1 MKFLLENTEVISIGR
16 TTVLKNPSDRDYT
29 QLEREQRRL
38 HPNVTAWEPLLR
50 RTYGEKGNTYV
61 WPAFDATHR
70 DIEWELYK
78 RYGER
83 TNQGKN
89 WDLFDHYYLESLNED
104 VELSNEYDSEGN
116 QLTKAQAEFFKNSKV
131 RDEQGRL
138 LVCYH
143 GSPRQFNTFDKRRIS
158 KREDRIK
165 GFYFSTRKRK
175 GMLSDPYAYRYG
187 GTMFK
192 CYLNITNPFIEYR
205 SLEFDINQDNMT
217 SSNDGI
223 IALFGNYAMD
233 KWYDY
238 ETDTIKT
245 TELNKGDIIEII
257 AFEPNQI
264 KSITN
269 KEPSNSSNIN
279 EDIELSN
286 EYDNEKNKLTNIAFH
301 SNQIKSI
308 SNQSPTGSDNI
319 NESLSKIDIENIL
332 KNNFINSNTPIPRSW
347 LSSDGT
353 FISTISY
360 EADDDSVD
368 EPNHSTVLEWLKE
381 HGYIDTDDYI
391 ELEERGF
398 VRLSNWDSA
407 IILPKDKLT
416 SAQYNA
422 IEEWIDYEMNHENM
436 YKMWVSTYDGDEHV
450 YNLMNDDVDSR
461 YVINRIKRYYASGKL
476 YEAKETID
484 STLIESVTKIDNNK
498 SIATLKD
505 GTKFNIW
512 TEMTDAYDNQL
523 DFTKIAYVGDNWI
536 DENDKIIN
544 KNILGYVQYSVYNNH
559 AYVQM
564 IEVKESM
571 RRKGVATA
579 LMQSLYSDYK
589 KVNWGMTTD
598 DGTKF
603 KKAYS
608 NNINED
614 LDKPDITQDQ
624 WRTVSKLNMVNDIRH
639 YGDLIH
645 LELTDRW
652 GNAIYIGN
660 VTYDALVE
668 RVGKTIADII
678 KHKLDTHEPQ
688 VYYYEIYN
696 ILNKYRKFFKQDDS
710 KLYLQAKE
718 HFGTTSNPKL
728 AGYLNVDGSLLD
740 FSWGQGYRGTDHREI
755 DQIMDDY
762 SGSEAMYHYMNLG
775 NIRVKPE
782 TPGIEII
789 VEPTKEQ
796 YGMIDRL
803 ATYFV
808 YRENNFYLDISDKDG
823 YSVGSVEYN
832 KGDIH
837 NIVYDI
843 QNYFKTGKLPVNI
856 ED

>member
-38 HPNVTAWEPLLR
+38 HPNVAVWEPLLR

-104 VELSNEYDSEGN
+104 VELSNEYDNEKN
-116 QLTKAQAEFFKNSKV
+116 KLTKEQIEFFKYSKI
-131 RDEQGRL
+131 RDSQDRL

-143 GSPRQFNTFDKRRIS
+143 GTSNEFDIF
-158 KREDRIK
+158 DNIK
-165 GFYFSTRKRK
+165 SLKGILEGGLYFTSNKQTGSAYGEK
-175 GMLSDPYAYRYG
+175 GRVLSV
-187 GTMFK
+187 
-192 CYLNITNPFIEYR
+192 YLNITGY
-205 SLEFDINQDNMT
+205 LD
-217 SSNDGI
+217 
-223 IALFGNYAMD
+223 
-233 KWYDY
+233 
-238 ETDTIKT
+238 
-245 TELNKGDIIEII
+245 
-257 AFEPNQI
+257 
-264 KSITN
+264 
-269 KEPSNSSNIN
+269 
-279 EDIELSN
+279 
-286 EYDNEKNKLTNIAFH
+286 LTNYSKDYIQDVIEHIPEDQLNLGDKYNVDRTSGFYFVNLANMVYKHNRSYKTACDVIEGWGYDGVKQDDETYIAFH

-308 SNQSPTGSDNI
+308 SNQSPTDNDNI
-319 NESLSKIDIENIL
+319 NESISKPNWTQKDVLNFIYRNYKHLINKETNRSFILPNGDFLSTGDDYRTHVNIEWDIQNYLVKYFNIENFKHSKLDHPVTDMCGFIRV
-332 KNNFINSNTPIPRSW
+332 NNVNEDYVC
-347 LSSDGT
+347 LSSVKPTIEQYNSLLNWLDE
-353 FISTISY
+353 FNEMKDYIKIISY
-360 EADDDSVD
+360 NGNIFVKY
-368 EPNHSTVLEWLKE
+368 N
-381 HGYIDTDDYI
+381 
-391 ELEERGF
+391 LEE
-398 VRLSNWDSA
+398 VT
-407 IILPKDKLT
+407 P
-416 SAQYNA
+416 
-422 IEEWIDYEMNHENM
+422 DY
-436 YKMWVSTYDGDEHV
+436 V
-450 YNLMNDDVDSR
+450 L
-461 YVINRIKRYYASGKL
+461 NRIKRFYASDNL
-476 YEAKETID
+476 YEAKETTINNFEIYTCGYVLSD
-484 STLIESVTKIDNNK
+484 GHILTLNEYHGEESSLSDKGYPEFSNTHPEEDTCIRIYDEPNEAQYDTIE
-498 SIATLKD
+498 
-505 GTKFNIW
+505 
-512 TEMTDAYDNQL
+512 
-523 DFTKIAYVGDNWI
+523 
-536 DENDKIIN
+536 KIIDTY
-544 KNILGYVQYSVYNNH
+544 LDSVGYCK
-559 AYVQM
+559 
-564 IEVKESM
+564 IEIWKKHDYRYYFYKVF
-571 RRKGVATA
+571 
-579 LMQSLYSDYK
+579 SLYDDACRDIGWKENVENWTGYK
-589 KVNWGMTTD
+589 LVNII
-598 DGTKF
+598 KNFF
-603 KKAYS
+603 KRS
-608 NNINED
+608 VNNINED
-614 LDKPDITQDQ
+614 LDKSDITQDQ

-660 VTYDALVE
+660 VTYDELVE

-696 ILNKYRKFFKQDDS
+696 ILNKYRKFFKQDDN

-740 FSWGQGYRGTDHREI
+740 FSWGQDYRGTDHREI

-823 YSVGSVEYN
+823 YNVGSVEYN

>member
-38 HPNVTAWEPLLR
+38 HPNVAVWEPLLR

-104 VELSNEYDSEGN
+104 VELSNEYDNEKN
-116 QLTKAQAEFFKNSKV
+116 KLTKEQIEFFKYSKI
-131 RDEQGRL
+131 RDSQDRL

-143 GSPRQFNTFDKRRIS
+143 GTPNEFDIFDNS
-158 KREDRIK
+158 KSLK
-165 GFYFSTRKRK
+165 GILEGGLYFTSNKQTGSAYGEK
-175 GMLSDPYAYRYG
+175 GRVLSV
-187 GTMFK
+187 
-192 CYLNITNPFIEYR
+192 YLNITGYLDLTNYSKDYIQDVIEHIPEDQ
-205 SLEFDINQDNMT
+205 LELGDKYNVDRTSGFYFVNLANMV
-217 SSNDGI
+217 
-223 IALFGNYAMD
+223 Y
-233 KWYDY
+233 KH
-238 ETDTIKT
+238 
-245 TELNKGDIIEII
+245 
-257 AFEPNQI
+257 
-264 KSITN
+264 
-269 KEPSNSSNIN
+269 NSSYKTAC
-279 EDIELSN
+279 DVIEGWG
-286 EYDNEKNKLTNIAFH
+286 YDGVKQDDETYIAFH

-308 SNQSPTGSDNI
+308 SNQSPTGSNNI
-319 NESLSKIDIENIL
+319 NERLDI
-332 KNNFINSNTPIPRSW
+332 NNFKYKSDNKFIGFGNFAYIDRNGEYVNGNDVGIHNDLAWELIADNGMEDYTTTKEDDSN
-347 LSSDGT
+347 
-353 FISTISY
+353 STIMGELGWVAIRCDTFEGNKISLMREPTSY
-360 EADDDSVD
+360 QYDTLLSFIDYCKQHNTTSYLMVYIKRTYKEYDLEKYTSDEIVD
-368 EPNHSTVLEWLKE
+368 FIKQYFIT
-381 HGYIDTDDYI
+381 GR
-391 ELEERGF
+391 LEESF
-398 VRLSNWDSA
+398 SV
-407 IILPKDKLT
+407 
-416 SAQYNA
+416 
-422 IEEWIDYEMNHENM
+422 E
-436 YKMWVSTYDGDEHV
+436 
-450 YNLMNDDVDSR
+450 
-461 YVINRIKRYYASGKL
+461 
-476 YEAKETID
+476 
-484 STLIESVTKIDNNK
+484 ESVTKIDNNK

-603 KKAYS
+603 KRAYS

-678 KHKLDTHEPQ
+678 KHKLDIHEPQ

-696 ILNKYRKFFKQDDS
+696 ILNKYRKFFKQDDN

-823 YSVGSVEYN
+823 YNVGSVEYN

>member
-38 HPNVTAWEPLLR
+38 HPNVAMWEPLLR

-104 VELSNEYDSEGN
+104 VELSN
-116 QLTKAQAEFFKNSKV
+116 
-131 RDEQGRL
+131 
-138 LVCYH
+138 
-143 GSPRQFNTFDKRRIS
+143 
-158 KREDRIK
+158 
-165 GFYFSTRKRK
+165 
-175 GMLSDPYAYRYG
+175 
-187 GTMFK
+187 
-192 CYLNITNPFIEYR
+192 
-205 SLEFDINQDNMT
+205 
-217 SSNDGI
+217 
-223 IALFGNYAMD
+223 
-233 KWYDY
+233 
-238 ETDTIKT
+238 
-245 TELNKGDIIEII
+245 
-257 AFEPNQI
+257 
-264 KSITN
+264 
-269 KEPSNSSNIN
+269 
-279 EDIELSN
+279 
-286 EYDNEKNKLTNIAFH
+286 
-301 SNQIKSI
+301 QIKSI

-319 NESLSKIDIENIL
+319 NESISKPNWTQKDVLNFIYRNYKHLINKGTNRSFILPNGDFLSTGDDYRTHVNIEWDIQNYLVKYFNIENFKHSKLDHPVTDMCGFIRV
-332 KNNFINSNTPIPRSW
+332 NNVNEDYVC
-347 LSSDGT
+347 LSSVKPTIEQYNSLLNWLDE
-353 FISTISY
+353 FNEMKDYIKIISY
-360 EADDDSVD
+360 
-368 EPNHSTVLEWLKE
+368 N
-381 HGYIDTDDYI
+381 GNI
-391 ELEERGF
+391 F
-398 VRLSNWDSA
+398 V
-407 IILPKDKLT
+407 K
-416 SAQYNA
+416 
-422 IEEWIDYEMNHENM
+422 
-436 YKMWVSTYDGDEHV
+436 
-450 YNLMNDDVDSR
+450 YNLEDVTPD
-461 YVINRIKRYYASGKL
+461 YVLNRIKRFYTSGKL
-476 YEAKETID
+476 YEAKETTINNFEIY
-484 STLIESVTKIDNNK
+484 TCGSVK
-498 SIATLKD
+498 
-505 GTKFNIW
+505 
-512 TEMTDAYDNQL
+512 
-523 DFTKIAYVGDNWI
+523 
-536 DENDKIIN
+536 
-544 KNILGYVQYSVYNNH
+544 
-559 AYVQM
+559 
-564 IEVKESM
+564 
-571 RRKGVATA
+571 
-579 LMQSLYSDYK
+579 
-589 KVNWGMTTD
+589 
-598 DGTKF
+598 
-603 KKAYS
+603 
-608 NNINED
+608 NINED

-660 VTYDALVE
+660 VTYDELVE

-696 ILNKYRKFFKQDDS
+696 ILNKYRKFFKQDDN

-718 HFGTTSNPKL
+718 HFGTTSNPKV

-755 DQIMDDY
+755 DQIMNDY

-796 YGMIDRL
+796 YDMIDRL

-823 YSVGSVEYN
+823 YNVGSVEYN

>member
-38 HPNVTAWEPLLR
+38 HPNVAVWEPLLR

-104 VELSNEYDSEGN
+104 VELSNEYDNEKN
-116 QLTKAQAEFFKNSKV
+116 KLTKEQIEFFKYSKI
-131 RDEQGRL
+131 RDSQDRL

-143 GSPRQFNTFDKRRIS
+143 GTPNEFDIFDNS
-158 KREDRIK
+158 KSLK
-165 GFYFSTRKRK
+165 GILEGGLYFTSNKQTGSAYGEK
-175 GMLSDPYAYRYG
+175 GRVLSV
-187 GTMFK
+187 
-192 CYLNITNPFIEYR
+192 YLNITGY
-205 SLEFDINQDNMT
+205 LD
-217 SSNDGI
+217 
-223 IALFGNYAMD
+223 
-233 KWYDY
+233 
-238 ETDTIKT
+238 
-245 TELNKGDIIEII
+245 
-257 AFEPNQI
+257 
-264 KSITN
+264 
-269 KEPSNSSNIN
+269 
-279 EDIELSN
+279 
-286 EYDNEKNKLTNIAFH
+286 LTNYSKDYIQDVIEHIPEDQLKLGDKYNVDRTSGFYFVNLANMVYKHNRSYKTACDVIEGWGYDGVKQDDETYIAFH

-308 SNQSPTGSDNI
+308 SNQSPTDSDNI

-332 KNNFINSNTPIPRSW
+332 KDNFINSNTPIPRSW
-347 LSSDGT
+347 LSPDGT

-360 EADDDSVD
+360 EADDSVD
-368 EPNHSTVLEWLKE
+368 APNHSTVLEWLKE
-381 HGYIDTDDYI
+381 HDYIDTDDYI

-398 VRLSNWDSA
+398 VRLSNLDNA

-450 YNLMNDDVDSR
+450 YNLVNDDVDSR
-461 YVINRIKRYYASGKL
+461 YVINRIKRYYASDNL
-476 YEAKETID
+476 YEAKETTINNFEIYTCGYVLSD
-484 STLIESVTKIDNNK
+484 GHILTLNEYHGEESSLSDKGYPEFSNTHPEEDTCIRIYDEPNEAQYDTIE
-498 SIATLKD
+498 
-505 GTKFNIW
+505 
-512 TEMTDAYDNQL
+512 
-523 DFTKIAYVGDNWI
+523 
-536 DENDKIIN
+536 KIIDTY
-544 KNILGYVQYSVYNNH
+544 LDSVGYCK
-559 AYVQM
+559 
-564 IEVKESM
+564 IEIWKKHDYRYYFYKVF
-571 RRKGVATA
+571 
-579 LMQSLYSDYK
+579 SLYDDACRDIGWKENVGNWTGYK
-589 KVNWGMTTD
+589 LVNII
-598 DGTKF
+598 KNFF
-603 KKAYS
+603 KNHI

-614 LDKPDITQDQ
+614 LDKPDITQNQ

-696 ILNKYRKFFKQDDS
+696 ILNKYRKLFKQDDS

-796 YGMIDRL
+796 YDMIDRL

-808 YRENNFYLDISDKDG
+808 YRENNFYLDMSDKDG
-823 YSVGSVEYN
+823 YNVGSVEYN